1 MNRQQR
7 RAFEKQSGMSS
18 ARRLDAAGLRDFES
32 AVRLMQA
39 GRWQESEQAHEKVL
53 VKNPNHSPALHHLG
67 LVAYKLGNAR
77 KAIDSL
83 RLALEIEPQ
92 YAEARLNLA
101 VVLNATGARA
111 EALAECRRAVDAD
124 PRNALAHAEL
134 GNILKALGNAA
145 RAIPAYRQ
153 ALRLRPDLPGIEVKL
168 AQCCNDVGDAAS
180 CALICQR
187 ILAREIGNTLA
198 QRLLVRACVSLGDTA
213 TAMDV
218 VAGNA
223 GLAGDL
229 VSGLVAAGKA
239 HQALNFLNDAV
250 ARSPEQASFSILL
263 GKALYNMGRL
273 DEAFA
278 ALKEGLDRDPNNSD
292 GYHALG
298 SVLNGLG
305 SIDGALTALR
315 HTIELDPEQ
324 PGVYTTLGNVLQST
338 GRYGEAIDAF
348 REALKRDPGA
358 VATRIALFS
367 SRRYQCDWDGLDA
380 EEAAWLP
387 ELRACEATITPF
399 MLLGMPVSN
408 EDLFATGARYARQIK
423 VRSGAPIA
431 APALETYVRPSGRIR
446 LGYLSSDYG
455 NHATSMLLVEAI
467 ERHNRDRFEVTAYC
481 HSVDDGSEMRRRVV
495 LAFDRFEIVRD
506 LGHDEV
512 ARKIRDDGVEI
523 LVDLK
528 GYTRDARQE
537 VMALR
542 PAPVQVGYLGYPAT
556 TGADYLDYMIAD
568 ALVAPFEHQPH
579 YSERL
584 VHLRTCYQ
592 PNDRERHIDPAPVTR
607 ADCGLPDTGFVFCS
621 FNNSFKLN
629 RRFFAIWMDLLHSV
643 PGSTLWL
650 LQKSPYVR
658 DNLLREAAR
667 HGIDESRVVF
677 AAQAPIEKHLARHAV
692 ADLFLDSLP
701 CTAHTTAS
709 DAVWAGLPLLTCMG
723 ETFAGRVAAS
733 VLHSAGMD
741 ELVTTTIEEYAATAL
756 RLARDPVELQDI
768 RAKLREQRL
777 SMPLYDTELYLRE
790 LEGAFTHMSRRHRA
804 GELPHSFTVSD
815 TDID

>member
-7 RAFEKQSGMSS
+7 RAFEKHSGMSS

-32 AVRLMQA
+32 AVRLMQS
-39 GRWQESEQAHEKVL
+39 GRWQESEYAHEKVL
-53 VKNPNHSPALHHLG
+53 VQNPRHSPALHHLG
-67 LVAYKLGNAR
+67 LVAYKLGNAK

-83 RLALEIEPQ
+83 RLALEVDPQ
-92 YAEARLNLA
+92 YTEARLNLA
-101 VVLNATGARA
+101 VVLNATGART
-111 EALAECRRAVDAD
+111 EALVECRRVLDAD

-134 GNILKALGNAA
+134 GNILKALGDAA
-145 RAIPAYRQ
+145 GAVPAYRQ
-153 ALRLRPDLPGIEVKL
+153 ALRLRTDLPGIEVKL

-187 ILAREIGNTLA
+187 ILNREPSNTLA
-198 QRLLVRACVSLGDTA
+198 QRLLVRACVALSDTA

-223 GLAGDL
+223 ALAGDL
-229 VSGLVAAGKA
+229 VSGLIAAGKTER
-239 HQALNFLNDAV
+239 ALNFLNDAI
-250 ARSPEQASFSILL
+250 ARSPEQASFYILL
-263 GKALYNMGRL
+263 GKALYNIGRL

-278 ALKEGLDRDPNNSD
+278 ALKGGLDRDPNNVD

-305 SIDGALTALR
+305 SIDGALTSLW
-315 HTIELDPEQ
+315 HTVSLDPEQ
-324 PGVYTTLGNVLQST
+324 PGIYTTLGNVLQST

-348 REALKRDPGA
+348 KEALKRDPGA
-358 VATRIALFS
+358 VATRVALFS

-387 ELRACEATITPF
+387 ELRACDTAITPF

-423 VRSGAPIA
+423 LRSGATSS
-431 APALETYVRPSGRIR
+431 APALQTYVKPSGRIR
-446 LGYLSSDYG
+446 LAYLSSDYG

-467 ERHNRDRFEVTAYC
+467 ERHNRERFEVTAYC
-481 HSVDDGSEMRRRVV
+481 HSPDDGSEMRRRITS
-495 LAFDRFEIVRD
+495 AFDRFSCVRD
-506 LGHDEV
+506 LGHGQV
-512 ARKIRDDGVEI
+512 AQKIREDGIEI

-537 VMALR
+537 IMALR

-568 ALVAPFEHQPH
+568 SIVAPFEHQPH

-592 PNDRERHIDPAPVTR
+592 PNDRERRIDPAPVTR
-607 ADCGLPDTGFVFCS
+607 ADCGLPETGFVFCS

-629 RRFFAIWMDLLHSV
+629 RRFFTIWMDLLQQV

-658 DNLLREAAR
+658 DNLLREASL
-667 HGIDESRVVF
+667 HGIDQGRIVF

-709 DAVWAGLPLLTCMG
+709 DAVWAGLPLLTCLG

-733 VLHSAGMD
+733 ILHSADMD
-741 ELVTTTIEEYAATAL
+741 ELVTRSIKDYAATAL
-756 RLARDPVELQDI
+756 RLARDPAELQDI
-768 RAKLREQRL
+768 RAKLRDRRL
-777 SMPLYDTELYLRE
+777 SMPLYDTQLYLRE
-790 LEGAFTHMSRRHRA
+790 LEGAFTHMSRRYRA
-804 GELPHSFTVSD
+804 GEPPHGFTVSD
-815 TDID
+815 MDID